1 MIMTNLITYANGF
14 EKSAIIIESIK
25 AEDFLNRKCKPEIRE
40 RIEKI
45 SQKIKEQF
53 WMKRVFYM
61 YDCKSS

>member
-1 MIMTNLITYANGF
+1 MIMANLITYANGF

-45 SQKIKEQF
+45 SQK
-53 WMKRVFYM
+53 MKKQTNRNFG
-61 YDCKSS
+61 